1 MAVSRADVLHVA
13 ALARLAVDHDEA
25 ERLATELT
33 GILEHMDAL
42 RTADLSGVP
51 PMAGAAGAR
60 EAPPARA
67 EPDLLVTP
75 PADTAPGWQD
85 GFFTVPR
92 LPHASGQP

>member
-1 MAVSRADVLHVA
+1 MAVSKADVRHVA
-13 ALARLAVDHDEA
+13 ALARLAVDDEEA
-25 ERLATELT
+25 GRLATELT
-33 GILEHMDAL
+33 GILEHMDTL

-67 EPDLLVTP
+67 APDLLVAP
-75 PADTAPGWQD
+75 PADMATGWQE

-92 LPHASGQP
+92 LPHASGHP